1 MSTNADF
8 KFAARM
14 LHYNTNLLSWRRRNF
29 TSIILGMILHTNQAP
44 TFTSPPPF
52 ILKPLLK
59 PFSET
64 SDIWKQNLVYTTC
77 MNFLVVVVILEE
89 SVSHISWDRA
99 VNCSATSEFFGLT
112 VFFLYKLM
120 GQEYFLIFAPLES
133 NNIVSKIVKWL
144 TDSKK
149 RTGWGVQA
157 RSNSSLSP
165 TNVPCVTA
173 HLWLLVCVLRLL
185 FVKHEYV
192 SVLYIMT

>member
-1 MSTNADF
+1 MKIIESQLIYSWYKKALIMTLIWNINILVLFNKIQQSQLKLSTNADF
-8 KFAARM
+8 KFAALM

-52 ILKPLLK
+52 ILKPLLN

-99 VNCSATSEFFGLT
+99 VNCSAKSEFF
-112 VFFLYKLM
+112 
-120 GQEYFLIFAPLES
+120 
-133 NNIVSKIVKWL
+133 
-144 TDSKK
+144 
-149 RTGWGVQA
+149 
-157 RSNSSLSP
+157 
-165 TNVPCVTA
+165 C
-173 HLWLLVCVLRLL
+173 
-185 FVKHEYV
+185 
-192 SVLYIMT
+192 